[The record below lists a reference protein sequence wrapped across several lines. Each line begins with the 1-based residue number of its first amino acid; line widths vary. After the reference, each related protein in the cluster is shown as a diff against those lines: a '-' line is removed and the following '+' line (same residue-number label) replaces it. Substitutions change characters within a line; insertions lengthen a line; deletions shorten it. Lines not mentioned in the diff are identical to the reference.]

1 MIHLPENP
9 SKVVVTDGYH
19 ITPPV
24 KIPYIKKERHYY
36 IVACTIENDA
46 LIGGA
51 IFMLLL
57 FTMGES
63 SGVVFLQILSF
74 LPIAYILFQYYLKRK
89 DFIKIHPV

>member
-9 SKVVVTDGYH
+9 SKVVATDGYH

-24 KIPYIKKERHYY
+24 KIPYIEKERHYY
-36 IVACTIENDA
+36 IVACAIENDA
-46 LIGGA
+46 LIGAA

-63 SGVVFLQILSF
+63 SGAVFLQVLSF
-74 LPIAYILFQYYLKRK
+74 VPIAYILLLYYLKRK
-89 DFIKIHPV
+89 EFIQIRPI